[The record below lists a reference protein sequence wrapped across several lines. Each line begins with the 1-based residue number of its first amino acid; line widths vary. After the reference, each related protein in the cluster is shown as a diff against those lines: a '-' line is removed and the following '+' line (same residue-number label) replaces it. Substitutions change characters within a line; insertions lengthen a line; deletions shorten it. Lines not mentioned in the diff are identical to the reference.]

1 MSAPGSSVAA
11 LQATGGYRRR
21 FAFLGAA
28 ALVSVGYVDP
38 GNWATDLEGG
48 ARFGYQLLWVIFGS
62 GLIAILLQTL
72 SARLG
77 VVTGHDL
84 ASTCREQYPS
94 YLRLPLWAL
103 AELAIIACDMA
114 EVLGSAVALN
124 LLFGLP
130 LIAGALLTGLD
141 VFVLLAVQRQH
152 ARGIELLVA
161 GLVLVIGLCLGT
173 QVLWARPD
181 LGAVVGGLRP
191 TFDASSLYIAIG
203 ILGATVMPHN
213 LYLHSAIVPKREAL
227 SAPKQQARMLRKC
240 FTSTAAALSVALVL
254 NATILIVAAS
264 VFHSRQ
270 LLVSD
275 LRDAHQLLTP
285 LLGTSAASALFAVAL
300 LCSGQS
306 STITGTLAGQ
316 AVMEGFLHLKL
327 PVVTRRMLTRG
338 LAIIPAV
345 VVLALVGEGGLMLLL
360 IASQVVLSLQLPFA
374 VVPLVRFTSSAQL
387 MGRFANSTAVKLSA
401 WACAWLVIGANAL
414 LVTRMMAS
422 WHEATPWLAY
432 GVGGLAAASLLLL
445 CWIGL
450 IPLRGAAAG
459 RAGESP
465 LPTGMSSLNP
475 LEGK

>member
-1 MSAPGSSVAA
+1 VSAQGSSVPT
-11 LQATGGYRRR
+11 LETTGGQRRR

-62 GLIAILLQTL
+62 GLIAVLLQTL

-77 VVTGHDL
+77 VVTGLDL
-84 ASTCREQYPS
+84 ASACREQYPKS
-94 YLRLPLWAL
+94 LRLPLWGL

-130 LIAGALLTGLD
+130 LIGGALLTGLD
-141 VFVLLAVQRQH
+141 VLLLLAVQRQH
-152 ARGIELLVA
+152 ARGIELLISA
-161 GLVLVIGLCLGT
+161 LVLVIGLCLGT
-173 QVLWARPD
+173 QLLWARPD
-181 LGAVVGGLRP
+181 LGAMVGGLRP
-191 TFDASSLYIAIG
+191 TFDANSLYIAIG

-227 SAPKQQARMLRKC
+227 SVPSRQARVLRKC
-240 FTSTAAALSVALVL
+240 FTSTAAALTVALLL
-254 NATILIVAAS
+254 NATILVVAAS

-285 LLGTSAASALFAVAL
+285 LLGTSLASALFAVAL

-316 AVMEGFLHLKL
+316 TVMEGFLHLKL
-327 PVVTRRMLTRG
+327 PLVARRVITRG
-338 LAIIPAV
+338 LAIVPSV
-345 VVLALVGEGGLMLLL
+345 VVLVLVGERGVMLLL

-374 VVPLVRFTSSAQL
+374 VVPLVRFTSSAAL
-387 MGRFANSTAVKLSA
+387 MGRFANSACVKLGA
-401 WACAWLVIGANAL
+401 WACASLVIGANAL
-414 LVTRMMAS
+414 LVSRMMTS
-422 WHEATPWLAY
+422 WHETTPWLGYAI
-432 GVGGLAAASLLLL
+432 GGLAAAALLLL
-445 CWIGL
+445 IWVAL
-450 IPLRGAAAG
+450 VPLRGGAAG
-459 RAGESP
+459 SATP
-465 LPTGMSSLNP
+465 VAPTMSSWNP
-475 LEGK
+475 LQGE

>member
-1 MSAPGSSVAA
+1 MPA
-11 LQATGGYRRR
+11 LQTTGGNRRR

-77 VVTGHDL
+77 VVTGLDL
-84 ASTCREQYPS
+84 ASACRDQYPK
-94 YLRLPLWAL
+94 YLRLPLWGL

-130 LIAGALLTGLD
+130 LIVGALLTGLD

-152 ARGIELLVA
+152 ARGIELLISA
-161 GLVLVIGLCLGT
+161 LVLVIGLCLGA
-173 QVLWARPD
+173 QLLWARPD
-181 LGAVVGGLRP
+181 LGAMASGLRP
-191 TFDASSLYIAIG
+191 TFDVNSLYIAIG

-213 LYLHSAIVPKREAL
+213 LYLHSAIVPQREAL
-227 SAPKQQARMLRKC
+227 STHKQQARVLRKC
-240 FTSTAAALSVALVL
+240 FTSTAAALMVALLL
-254 NATILIVAAS
+254 NATILVVAAS

-270 LLVSD
+270 LLVTD
-275 LRDAHQLLTP
+275 LRDAHQLLAP
-285 LLGTSAASALFAVAL
+285 LLGTSLASALFAIAL

-327 PVVTRRMLTRG
+327 PLVTRRVITRG
-338 LAIIPAV
+338 LAIAPAV
-345 VVLALVGEGGLMLLL
+345 LVLALVGEGGVMLLL

-374 VVPLVRFTSSAQL
+374 VVPLVRLTSCPAL
-387 MGRFANSTAVKLSA
+387 MGRFVNSMSVKLG
-401 WACAWLVIGANAL
+401 ACACALLVIGANAL
-414 LVTRMMAS
+414 LVSRMMTR
-422 WHEATPWLAY
+422 WHQTTPWLAY
-432 GVGGLAAASLLLL
+432 GVGGLAAAALLLL
-445 CWIGL
+445 VWVAL
-450 IPLRGAAAG
+450 VPLRGGATPSARG
-459 RAGESP
+459 
-465 LPTGMSSLNP
+465 LPPTMSSWNP